1 MTLLDGFLLI
11 GVSCAMTAGYI
22 LAAGVVC
29 GAVFAAVVALTPHRG
44 YKRVCK
50 AGVWA

>member
-1 MTLLDGFLLI
+1 MTDNIITVF
-11 GVSCAMTAGYI
+11 VSCAMTAGYI
-22 LAAGVVC
+22 IAAGVVC
-29 GAVFAAVVALTPHRG
+29 GAVFAAVVVLTPHRG